1 MASPGP
7 KAVGYLELNVQG
19 FDQAIKTAKNMLGG
33 LAASFAAFKA
43 GEFFKDG
50 IKDAIDFGKEMQSAS
65 RAMGGFDPGNILLA
79 QKALEKA
86 GMGAQEAQ
94 GHIQDF
100 ITEGRDVA
108 ELFGGA
114 DNYAKALKSAAADYG
129 EQASVLSRSGK
140 ALQTVW
146 NTMESVGSKVQ
157 TFFLSM
163 TEQFVQPLQVVL
175 DYINQLDLAGVGE
188 AFGKYIAD
196 AANSLVGL
204 LKNGDLYESIQL
216 GLTIAFK
223 ESVNYLVGGL
233 NYIGNMTI
241 PFLGEQ
247 LSKAF
252 LVAAELL
259 SKALDF
265 IFSSE
270 GLQAFVDG
278 IVGVS
283 AKFIEAILNGL
294 NTVFRVMQAG
304 VQMAV
309 QAAIDAIPGARTVL
323 GMGGVE
329 SQSFGQLYE
338 QTSGIV
344 PQDLIDTLGK
354 AGDDLVD
361 RFGDKF
367 ADFTSGMIK
376 PGEAGAFEKANVFR
390 TEDDKKKFGELIS
403 KANETA
409 AAMGGKAGENQAPTK
424 GVLTSFSGSSS
435 RVIADSLA
443 KVGGGGGFLRVG
455 MSLQEKTALQ
465 QLNATKQN
473 GKALDAIAKNT
484 EPKPRPTALGR
495 GR

>member
-19 FDQAIKTAKNMLGG
+19 FDQAIKTAKNMLAG

-129 EQASVLSRSGK
+129 EQAQVLSRSGK

-146 NTMESVGSKVQ
+146 NTMESIGSKVR
-157 TFFLSM
+157 TFFLTM
-163 TEQFVQPLQVVL
+163 TEQFVQPLQLVL
-175 DYINQLDLAGVGE
+175 DYINQLDLAGVGS

-196 AANSLVGL
+196 AANALVGL
-204 LKNGDLYESIQL
+204 LKNGDLYKSIQL

-223 ESVNYLVGGL
+223 ESINYLVGGL
-233 NYIGNMTI
+233 NYIGNLTI
-241 PFLGEQ
+241 PYIGEQ
-247 LSKAF
+247 LGKAF
-252 LVAAELL
+252 LWAAELL
-259 SKALDF
+259 GKAMEF

-283 AKFIEAILNGL
+283 AKFIQALLNGL

-304 VQMAV
+304 VQSAV
-309 QAAIDAIPGARTVL
+309 QAAIDAIPGARAAL
-323 GMGGVE
+323 GMAGAE
-329 SQSFGQLYE
+329 QSLGQLYD
-338 QTSGIV
+338 QTSGII
-344 PQDLIDTLGK
+344 PQDLIDTMGQ
-354 AGDDLVD
+354 AGDELVD

-376 PGEAGAFEKANVFR
+376 PGEAGAFEKANVFG

-409 AAMGGKAGENQAPTK
+409 AAMGGKAGENQSPTK
-424 GVLTSFSGSSS
+424 GVLTSLSGSSS
-435 RVIADSLA
+435 KVIADSLA
-443 KVGGGGGFLRVG
+443 KVGGGGSFIRVG